1 MNNAPLKTPV
11 LTEADLQGEQAGRA
25 YRGYCPGCGAQKLRV
40 VGSANGAKVLKR
52 CEACGVAVEL
62 GT

>member
-1 MNNAPLKTPV
+1 MNDAPLKPPV
-11 LTEADLQGEQAGRA
+11 LTETDLQGDQAGRA
-25 YRGYCPGCGAQKLRV
+25 YRGYCPRCGAQKLRV
-40 VGSANGAKVLKR
+40 VGSSNGANVLKR